1 MTQFAPEV
9 KRRGGLDS
17 ESNPIVS
24 ATDLISRHLTDPQ
37 TSWAIGTFGAIAE
50 FHRDAD
56 EPVAL
61 SAHGAV
67 TARGGIRL
75 QFDPAVRPIA
85 WERPSAGDGWM
96 HGIALCLPATAGA
109 MSGRTTVIELGPDAG
124 ALQEQDREAVL
135 FDLGIGAPHCDICVR
150 TTDAAVLR
158 ALRMAVGK
166 PVLETPLL
174 CEIPA
179 MSPARVFMSR
189 LGRVEVRTPIPKP
202 GGRTPDGPHTHVL
215 PDLLKHRRTH
225 SATVPL
231 PTGVVPSVEI
241 FPASAIH
248 DEHGKRVPFDAIR
261 HETFQSLLA
270 VHGDPACGRAKSD
283 TFAAVRAAELPRD
296 VSSYSRAQR
305 LARRVALRQLAQTD
319 GLSPALTAWR
329 EMFDREAGH

>member
-1 MTQFAPEV
+1 MSPV
-9 KRRGGLDS
+9 
-17 ESNPIVS
+17 
-24 ATDLISRHLTDPQ
+24 DLISRHLADAQ

-61 SAHGAV
+61 STHGAV
-67 TARGGIRL
+67 TARGGIRM
-75 QFDPAVRPIA
+75 QFDLAVKPIA

-96 HGIALCLPATAGA
+96 HGIALCLPVTSGA
-109 MSGRTTVIELGPDAG
+109 MNCRTTVTELGPDTG
-124 ALQEQDREAVL
+124 ALQEEDREAVL

-150 TTDAAVLR
+150 TSDTEILR
-158 ALRMAVGK
+158 ALRTAVGK

-189 LGRVEVRTPIPKP
+189 LGRVEVRTQIPKP
-202 GGRTPDGPHTHVL
+202 DGSTPDGPHTHVL
-215 PDLLKHRRTH
+215 PDLLRHRRTH
-225 SATVPL
+225 SANVPL
-231 PTGVVPSVEI
+231 PEGVVPGVEI
-241 FPASAIH
+241 FPANAIH

-261 HETFQSLLA
+261 HEMFQSLLA
-270 VHGDPACGRAKSD
+270 VHGNPACNSAKAD
-283 TFAAVRAAELPRD
+283 TFASVRAAEPPRD

-329 EMFDREAGH
+329 ETFDCES

>member
-9 KRRGGLDS
+9 EHRGGLS
-17 ESNPIVS
+17 PESNPILS
-24 ATDLISRHLTDPQ
+24 TTDLISRHLADAQ

-75 QFDPAVRPIA
+75 QLDGTVQPIA
-85 WERPSAGDGWM
+85 WERPSAGDGWT

-109 MSGRTTVIELGPDAG
+109 MNGRTTVTELGPDAG
-124 ALQEQDREAVL
+124 ALREEDRDAVL

-150 TTDAAVLR
+150 TADAPILRTLR
-158 ALRMAVGK
+158 AGVGQ
-166 PVLETPLL
+166 PVLATGLL
-174 CEIPA
+174 GEIPD
-179 MSPARVFMSR
+179 MSPTRVFMSR

-202 GGRTPDGPHTHVL
+202 DGRTPDGPHTHVL

-225 SATVPL
+225 SANVPL
-231 PTGVVPSVEI
+231 PEGLVPSVEM

-248 DEHGKRVPFDAIR
+248 DRHGKRVPFDATR
-261 HETFQSLLA
+261 FESFRALLA
-270 VHGDPACGRAKSD
+270 VHGDPACSRAKSE
-283 TFAAVRAAELPRD
+283 TIAAVRNSRPPRD
-296 VSSYSRAQR
+296 VPGYSRAQR

-319 GLSPALTAWR
+319 GPSPVLSAWR
-329 EMFDREAGH
+329 ESFDRETGH